1 MGTGNEEFF
10 NSVHNISSQSDENF
24 LNLQSGEEVLNTT
37 VGVLNTTD
45 LYTLKGQSVKFY
57 FMFI

>member
-10 NSVHNISSQSDENF
+10 ISEHNISSQSDENF

-37 VGVLNTTD
+37 D

>member
-1 MGTGNEEFF
+1 MGTGNEELF
-10 NSVHNISSQSDENF
+10 ISERSISTQSDENF

-37 VGVLNTTD
+37 AGVVNTTD